1 MKYVLIVSHGI
12 LAKGIHSV
20 LDMMAGKNRND
31 ILSTSLIDG
40 MSVSTFSE
48 KLEELVSN
56 IKKNDEIILLG
67 DIIGGSPLTTAL
79 NVLSRKGFLN
89 NTTAFGGV
97 NVTLALN
104 AVLMKDTLNKNE
116 FKQMM
121 LMESKESIQELQL
134 DTSVSDD
141 EDI

>member
-48 KLEELVSN
+48 KLEEL
-56 IKKNDEIILLG
+56 
-67 DIIGGSPLTTAL
+67 
-79 NVLSRKGFLN
+79 
-89 NTTAFGGV
+89 
-97 NVTLALN
+97 
-104 AVLMKDTLNKNE
+104 
-116 FKQMM
+116 KQMM

>member
-67 DIIGGSPLTTAL
+67 DIIGGSPLT
-79 NVLSRKGFLN
+79 LSL
-89 NTTAFGGV
+89 
-97 NVTLALN
+97 
-104 AVLMKDTLNKNE
+104 
-116 FKQMM
+116 
-121 LMESKESIQELQL
+121 IH
-134 DTSVSDD
+134 
-141 EDI
+141 I